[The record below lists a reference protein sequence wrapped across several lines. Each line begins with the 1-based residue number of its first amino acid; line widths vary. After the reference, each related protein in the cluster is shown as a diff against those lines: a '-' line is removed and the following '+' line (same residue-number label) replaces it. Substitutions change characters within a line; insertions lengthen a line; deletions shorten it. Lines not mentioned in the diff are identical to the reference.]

1 MQRNLIA
8 AFVLLLACQVIAV
21 SAASAPDR
29 RYTTIYARELKPT
42 GNYPRGSLQ
51 GDFVWAANSPDL
63 RTAAIRWKSFLLK
76 YGEMELD
83 DGNQARLIRIAKYEL
98 MRIYYLR
105 GDSKAGDKL
114 LKELDPL
121 RLFEK
126 EGNNARVT
134 VHQTG

>member
-1 MQRNLIA
+1 MQRVLIA
-8 AFVLLLACQVIAV
+8 AFVLLLACQVLAV
-21 SAASAPDR
+21 SAASTPDR
-29 RYTTIYARELKPT
+29 PYTTIYAHKFKPA
-42 GNYPRGSLQ
+42 GNHPRGSLQ

-76 YGEMELD
+76 YSEVELD
-83 DGNQARLIRIAKYEL
+83 SATQARLIAIAKYEL

-121 RLFEK
+121 QLSEK
-126 EGNNARVT
+126 EENNARDR
-134 VHQTG
+134 

>member
-1 MQRNLIA
+1 MQRVLITV
-8 AFVLLLACQVIAV
+8 FVLLLAGQVLAV
-21 SAASAPDR
+21 SAASPPDR
-29 RYTTIYARELKPT
+29 RYSTIYAHKFKPA

-51 GDFVWAANSPDL
+51 GDFVWAADSPDQ

-83 DGNQARLIRIAKYEL
+83 SGTQARLISIAKYEL

-114 LKELDPL
+114 LQELDPL
-121 RLFEK
+121 QLFEK
-126 EGNNARVT
+126 GGE
-134 VHQTG
+134 